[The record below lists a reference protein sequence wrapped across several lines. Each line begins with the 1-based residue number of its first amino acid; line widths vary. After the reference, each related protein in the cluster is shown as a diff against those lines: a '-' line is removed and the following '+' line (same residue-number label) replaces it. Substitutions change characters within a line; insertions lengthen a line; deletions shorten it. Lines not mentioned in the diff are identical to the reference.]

1 LRSTQNMQGFISVPF
16 KTESAHGLK
25 QVNGLAKFS
34 AAGVVLEFE
43 AKLFGVIGGGVK
55 EVQLAK
61 SDILDIKFRKGLLKR
76 FAKIEIRTTTYS
88 KLAELPHSD
97 GKLTL
102 KITPI
107 DFDRAREAVAH
118 LDSSEMPPVDRLN
131 PPERVPVSSLFDGS
145 EDDTN
150 KLKGADWR

>member
-1 LRSTQNMQGFISVPF
+1 MQGFISVPF

-43 AKLFGVIGGGVK
+43 SKLFGVIGGGVK
-55 EVQLAK
+55 EVRLAK
-61 SDILDIKFRKGLLKR
+61 EDILDIKFRKGFMKR

-88 KLAELPHSD
+88 KLSELPNSD

-102 KITPI
+102 KII
-107 DFDRAREAVAH
+107 AADFERARDGVAH
-118 LDSSEMPPVDRLN
+118 LDSSHTPAAEQLPA
-131 PPERVPVSSLFDGS
+131 PERVPVSSLFDGS
-145 EDDTN
+145 EDDT
-150 KLKGADWR
+150 KGLPQ